1 MLSAADGAIGIQ
13 YRADDV
19 KERLKENGEARD
31 VAGDLTWT
39 EPFAGPDADVT
50 LATVD
55 KYPGSIIS
63 T

>member
-19 KERLKENGEARD
+19 KDRLKENGEARN
-31 VAGDLTWT
+31 VAGNLT
-39 EPFAGPDADVT
+39 GPDADVT